1 MKTITL
7 FIAITIIA
15 CSFYSCKKSTT
26 SPTIVKQ
33 WMAVA
38 ISAKFETPAP
48 AGRSEAGTVD
58 VKLYSDNTLTYSATI
73 NNLTAGDAIVAGH
86 IHFGDAV
93 TSGPVILPLNP
104 TFTTSGSA
112 STASGTVTVSS
123 TLADTLQ
130 NRPIYINFHSTAA
143 PGGLVR
149 GQMDKVI
156 DFATDV
162 TLSGANE
169 VPAVVTTATGK
180 ALLRLTSDKILYS
193 KVTVTGLEPNDAILV
208 SHLHSGVAGVSGPV
222 IQLLTTNAGEFGISI
237 THSPTDAV
245 ISALKNDPVYVN
257 AHSSA
262 HGSGVLR
269 GQIR

>member
-1 MKTITL
+1 MKKVVL
-7 FIAITIIA
+7 FIAIATLAIT
-15 CSFYSCKKSTT
+15 FTSCKKSTS

-33 WMAVA
+33 WSGIA

-48 AGRSEAGTVD
+48 AGRSETGTAD
-58 VKLYSDNTLTYSATI
+58 IKLYSDNTVTYSATI

-86 IHFGDAV
+86 IHFGDVV
-93 TSGPVILPLNP
+93 TNGPVILPLNP
-104 TFTTSGSA
+104 IFTTSGTT
-112 STASGTVTVSS
+112 STASGTVTVST

-130 NRPIYINFHSTAA
+130 NQPIYINFHSTGF

-180 ALLRLTSDKILYS
+180 ALLRLTSDKTLYS
-193 KVTVTGLEPNDAILV
+193 KVTVTGLESTDAILV
-208 SHLHSGVAGVSGPV
+208 SHIHTGIAGVNGPV

-237 THSPTDAV
+237 THNPTDAV
-245 ISALKNDPVYVN
+245 IASLKNDPVYVN
-257 AHSSA
+257 VHSTA
-262 HGSGVLR
+262 HGSGLIR
-269 GQIR
+269 GQVR